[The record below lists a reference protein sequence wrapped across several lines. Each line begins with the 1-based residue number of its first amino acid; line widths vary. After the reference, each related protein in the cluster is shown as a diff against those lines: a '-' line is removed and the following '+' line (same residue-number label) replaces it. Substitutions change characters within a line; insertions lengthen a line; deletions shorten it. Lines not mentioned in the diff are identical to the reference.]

1 MERRVNAQVSY
12 LTGRR
17 IQKEIREPKKEMK
30 RNAIKH
36 FTEITFETELIPRS
50 HRILWAHRKREK
62 RWHIE
67 RKKRR
72 QEGREE
78 ICRPSTVTRIKP
90 GRHLKNGLQE
100 RKSSPLESTEIHYLS
115 RVPTHLFIFWTAR
128 DVIIQFCDKNICNYL
143 NSLRPRFLKSSNC
156 LRI

>member
-1 MERRVNAQVSY
+1 MNSIIYVNAALLELIRFLAWSAAW
-12 LTGRR
+12 TPRFPIRR
-17 IQKEIREPKKEMK
+17 EEGFKREIREPKKEMK

-100 RKSSPLESTEIHYLS
+100 RKSSPLSPPRYTISQEYL
-115 RVPTHLFIFWTAR
+115 HICLFFELH
-128 DVIIQFCDKNICNYL
+128 VI
-143 NSLRPRFLKSSNC
+143 
-156 LRI
+156 